1 MTTQATQFTF
11 ETVDDSGIVLGRS
24 FLTVDGNG
32 DPAIA
37 YLSGSEINPAVM
49 VARRQ
54 NGQWSRENTGGT
66 AAPDT
71 VRISLGIDSQG
82 VPRLAYRD
90 RSTDHAIFATR
101 GNGIWSFEEIPTEGG
116 IAVRGV
122 ADVSMQ
128 IEPNLHDPPFADTPT
143 VAFRDAFQGDALRV
157 ARKTSGSWQIS
168 GVDGPSDTRN
178 GVSLAFDSGAGLT
191 VAYFQGFDTGA
202 PAIREPL
209 KLARELPSD
218 VTDTR
223 PPDFDSQVIDKD
235 FVAAESVSMA
245 RGLFSAALIAYA
257 DHQSHTVYAWV
268 SELGSGLPPSIEVVA
283 QGNVTNGPRH
293 PSAAGNPHQNLF
305 VAYLDNGQVVLA
317 RRTLTGEWTSQP
329 VATGDGWPSLAFD
342 KDGTAHLAYGTG
354 KLMYARSATPA

>member
-11 ETVDDSGIVLGRS
+11 ETVDDSGIILGQS

-37 YLSGSEINPAVM
+37 YLSGSEANPAVM

-71 VRISLGIDSQG
+71 VRISLGFDSQG
-82 VPRLAYRD
+82 IPRLAYRD

-116 IAVRGV
+116 IAVRDV

-157 ARKTSGSWQIS
+157 ARKTGGSWQIS
-168 GVDGPSDTRN
+168 SVDVSSDTRN
-178 GVSLAFDSGAGLT
+178 GVSLAFDSSAGLT
-191 VAYFQGFDTGA
+191 VAYFQGSDTGA

-245 RGLFSAALIAYA
+245 RGLLGPALIAYA
-257 DHQSHTVYAWV
+257 DHKSRTVHAWV
-268 SELGSGLPPSIEVVA
+268 NELSGLPPRIEVVA
-283 QGNVTNGPRH
+283 GGNVTNGPRY

-329 VATGDGWPSLAFD
+329 VATGDGWPSLAFG
-342 KDGTAHLAYGTG
+342 KDGTAHLAYGTR
-354 KLMYARSATPA
+354 KLMYARSAAPA